1 MQLRGELA
9 ALEGRCASLSSSLKS
24 NQFEMNALQHEI
36 NRLTELED
44 IRENNRIFIRQNQ
57 DVMAR
62 QDELQ
67 REHHLLKEQHRLEGE
82 MEGVKEGREQKLIY
96 YFPLGSFWSPRSS
109 FKSPWKLR

>member
-9 ALEGRCASLSSSLKS
+9 ALEGRCASLSNSLKS

-44 IRENNRIFIRQNQ
+44 VRENNRIFIKQNR

-67 REHHLLKEQHRLEGE
+67 REHLLLKEQY
-82 MEGVKEGREQKLIY
+82 K
-96 YFPLGSFWSPRSS
+96 
-109 FKSPWKLR
+109 